1 VIRGPRLQPGG
12 VYPEGGKLLGGCRAT
27 APAPPPLS
35 AFSWSLKLLV
45 SLPVGSEPCPESGE
59 SLAAESWVPGLGP
72 TMLGLGPPMGGLPR
86 LPGGDF
92 HIAGWV
98 NDPPDELL
106 APNIFASDLVGA
118 GLVVLLES
126 SGDRCRMNCTSWL
139 YSPHLASTL
148 SGCSWGARSLSL
160 FLHLSIK
167 VNLPVF
173 PVAWASAYTTSWHV
187 VFSVTPQTILWMPST
202 HTLSSIRLCLW
213 RLTSSLPV
221 SPR

>member
-1 VIRGPRLQPGG
+1 MFWIKVSWRQRQNRGQE
-12 VYPEGGKLLGGCRAT
+12 VCQYKCHIIVQQAYPEGGKLLGGCRAT

-98 NDPPDELL
+98 NDPPDEPL

-126 SGDRCRMNCTSWL
+126 RGDRCRMNCTSWL
-139 YSPHLASTL
+139 YSPHLAST
-148 SGCSWGARSLSL
+148 CKQF
-160 FLHLSIK
+160 FL
-167 VNLPVF
+167 V
-173 PVAWASAYTTSWHV
+173 
-187 VFSVTPQTILWMPST
+187 
-202 HTLSSIRLCLW
+202 CE
-213 RLTSSLPV
+213 
-221 SPR
+221 